1 MFLDVFAPSVCLRL
15 RLAQLASM
23 VSVTAVG
30 VEFAQR
36 KLGSL
41 LLRMGFRDW
50 APEMCL
56 TRMFLNLESWY
67 EFLISM
73 FLVATDLKFESIL

>member
-41 LLRMGFRDW
+41 LPRMGFRDW

-67 EFLISM
+67 ELLISK

>member
-1 MFLDVFAPSVCLRL
+1 MRL

-23 VSVTAVG
+23 VSVAAVG

-41 LLRMGFRDW
+41 LPRMGFRDL

-56 TRMFLNLESWY
+56 TTMFFNLESWH
-67 EFLISM
+67 ELLACFL
-73 FLVATDLKFESIL
+73 